1 MAAAFLLDQ
10 YLNKR
15 LENLAQQVAGQEREA
30 LIEFVR
36 SVDLYAY
43 FLHFFPTSELTPEF
57 AARCVA
63 IQHGIG
69 PILCALL
76 PQLDKYGDGIPL
88 FPSEKRNADWADF
101 TLEKFGQ
108 LAMLRRLAHC
118 ERYGLTRSEIH
129 SDNHISI
136 HVRCPRI

>member
-88 FPSEKRNADWADF
+88 FPSEKRNADWADRGG
-101 TLEKFGQ
+101 TAKLVNGLSDISASMGGASSPQTGAERDEK
-108 LAMLRRLAHC
+108 
-118 ERYGLTRSEIH
+118 T
-129 SDNHISI
+129 
-136 HVRCPRI
+136 PP